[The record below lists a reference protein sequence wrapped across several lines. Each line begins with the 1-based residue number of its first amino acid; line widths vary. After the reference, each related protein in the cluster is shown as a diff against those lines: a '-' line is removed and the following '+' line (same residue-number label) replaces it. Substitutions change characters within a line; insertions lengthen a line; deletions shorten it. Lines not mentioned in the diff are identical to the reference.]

1 MGLIGDIYYSFRG
14 DGARLQKDAQVEGAK
29 AGTTLGSGFVDSFR
43 KSWTG
48 ADIGKGLV
56 QGLGLAGGLGA
67 AKLMAEGVGF
77 LKDGLVDTVQ
87 SAIDFEKAMR
97 NVNSISHMTEKQLSA
112 TSAEVLQLA
121 GEFGQSAQT
130 MAEGLYDISS

>member
-29 AGTTLGSGFVDSFR
+29 AGTTLGSSMTAGLR
-43 KSWTG
+43 KSWGG
-48 ADIGKGLV
+48 AEIGKGLV

-67 AKLMAEGVGF
+67 AKLLSDGVGF

-87 SAIDFEKAMR
+87 SAIDFQKAMA
-97 NVNSISHMTEKQLSA
+97 NVNSISHMTEKQLA
-112 TSAEVLQLA
+112 DTSVEVLKLA
-121 GEFGQSAQT
+121 G
-130 MAEGLYDISS
+130 